1 MSLLSDADLGLG
13 GKSGGLLS
21 DEDLG
26 IKAPAAKAEAREP
39 PLKTSAPSGETLNGA
54 VAGRAY
60 KTKALASF
68 APITPAENIGH
79 TAAAAG
85 AQLGDMILSAVPD
98 LAAKVLNTG
107 TRLYAGATGES
118 HKIVSDAGEQAEQ
131 LVPEWMKS
139 PLQTLLTDKALGGR
153 QEPELVNK
161 SIDNFAQALDKGTK
175 GILNEKDSKY
185 LLGMLLDTAGA
196 ESVHAGAVKLAL
208 RAKELTQPQTVGE
221 HALEVEAS
229 AKAAIAG
236 KPKLSPAETKAYLDS
251 VKETARKAFPDDKDY
266 ASHLSYLEEEK
277 LNAPDEKGGADPK
290 FLASVA
296 GLTAG
301 GVGLYAAWKHNKR
314 EDERRGM
321 NPSDAPQT
329 DLERQ
334 EQLLK
339 QQEDYGQDRREYEL
353 EHQPL
358 DWRGPSNGLLG
369 GLGLG
374 AAVFGA
380 IKSKGG
386 MWHPEAVERLSNA
399 ISPRPNAGTEFGEPP
414 RIAAENTHAKR
425 MVSGYL
431 NKHAGTA
438 TDPLKDV
445 EIPFATGTKRW
456 EDVTDRAFKG
466 EQVQGPKGQETQFTM
481 PKGDGKTLEGSQAHF
496 NQQALTSYLS
506 HVGDY
511 LREHVDPEKLGQYD
525 LVRAVKETR
534 KWDDEL
540 AKNMEKAQLDDT
552 KGSPV
557 YKDYGD
563 GMRWVQLT
571 KPGQFARESDAM
583 GHSVRG
589 YEPPKSQR
597 QQYNI
602 DNPKGEQ
609 PHPDWVPASGDSGH
623 PSYGLGGW
631 EAIKSGD
638 AKVYSLRDAKG
649 KSHVTVEV
657 QGKFNPKEL
666 LDPSQ
671 MMRPHEHPELESI
684 TQIKGK
690 QNRAP
695 SAEYLPYVQDFVK
708 GGKWGE
714 VGDYANTGL
723 YKRSELKP
731 NVQEAASSMYPGEEH
746 LTPEQLDRVIDRNS
760 QGTFGAQRGSVD
772 PRLLARMAA
781 VGVGAAVGSQLDSN
795 DHLAGAFL
803 GGLAGAAMGHLATK
817 GTVDAVRSAF
827 KPDDRIRVNEL
838 SDAHEHAVAA
848 AGRSIWQ
855 QQKAVEK
862 LVPKAER
869 REAITHAIEAN
880 DLSGLSESEK
890 KAAGIVKQFFEAS
903 KKSGLDSGV
912 LKNSLANYVTHLWG
926 KDAKTQ
932 GILAGMLDPR
942 AGGPSMSPE
951 SRFAMKRSIPTIAE
965 GKRLGMTPMTEDISS
980 IMGIYGNSIARS
992 IENSKFLA
1000 ALKNEKEPGG
1010 AGLIEKA
1017 GKAPSGYMPIDHP
1030 QMRGLLVHPDIAP
1043 SLKFIFDNRDPGMVM
1058 RGLEGLNTAVKR
1070 SAVSFSLFH
1079 AKALTDALIG
1089 AASNPLSVGKTLVT
1103 SALGTNKYLKMLR
1116 EGGAGDLVDKAL
1128 QGGLKFSMEKGKL
1141 ADEDVGGSFY
1151 GMLKDL
1157 RGLADKTIPGSGLLV
1172 KGVEKVNHAVDTL
1185 MWERLHAG
1193 MKLSIFAEKYEALLE
1208 NNAKAHLRDPA
1219 RNPLRSEKEVSAAA
1233 ASFTNDIFGGLNWRR
1248 VAEETKTRWGRDL
1261 ALSALSPSGRRVMQ
1275 LLMFAPDW
1283 TISTTRAALKAF
1295 GPGSGVRGLL
1305 EPKTVADLHRQYILR
1320 SAIYYVAVGDS
1331 INYAMSGHHIWDNKD
1346 PTTIDMG
1353 DGRTMQWSKH
1363 TMEPVHWLTKPGQQ
1377 AVNKLGII
1385 PREIA
1390 SQVQGKQYLT
1400 TSGQAPP
1407 LQGFGPRVAHVAKAV
1422 EPIAL
1427 QQGLGSTDSA
1437 GIAGFLGAP
1446 IYGRTYAQR
1455 DALKQSAAVR
1465 RRLERRY
1472 AQ

>member
-1 MSLLSDADLGLG
+1 MMADYIQEVAAPDAPEKYITEAAASPAPPPEKPGLGAKALSLGAATADLVAGLPADLGAKLRSAYYASKAG
-13 GKSGGLLS
+13 LEGKGAKEAWQIGESHEADIPES
-21 DEDLG
+21 F
-26 IKAPAAKAEAREP
+26 KAPFTNLLKAFGGEEHDQ
-39 PLKTSAPSGETLNGA
+39 SG
-54 VAGRAY
+54 V
-60 KTKALASF
+60 TKALG
-68 APITPAENIGH
+68 T
-79 TAAAAG
+79 
-85 AQLGDMILSAVPD
+85 LGDVVEKHTGGLITAEGAKWMLGTAMDVGGVEG
-98 LAAKVLNTG
+98 LKATMAHMAAPKPT
-107 TRLYAGATGES
+107 
-118 HKIVSDAGEQAEQ
+118 
-131 LVPEWMKS
+131 
-139 PLQTLLTDKALGGR
+139 
-153 QEPELVNK
+153 
-161 SIDNFAQALDKGTK
+161 
-175 GILNEKDSKY
+175 
-185 LLGMLLDTAGA
+185 
-196 ESVHAGAVKLAL
+196 
-208 RAKELTQPQTVGE
+208 TVGE
-221 HALEVEAS
+221 HAATVEQTTKAGPEAS

-334 EQLLK
+334 KQLLK
-339 QQEDYGQDRREYEL
+339 QQEDYGQDRRDYEL

-369 GLGLG
+369 SLG
-374 AAVFGA
+374 AGAMLFGA
-380 IKSKGG
+380 IKLKGEG
-386 MWHPEAVERLSNA
+386 SWHPEAMERLATPLIGSDVRAVADN
-399 ISPRPNAGTEFGEPP
+399 IRDGNELKAGVQERYDWST
-414 RIAAENTHAKR
+414 RAVKN
-425 MVSGYL
+425 YL

-445 EIPFATGTKRW
+445 EIPFREGTKRW
-456 EDVTDRAFKG
+456 EDVTDRAFSGKQT
-466 EQVQGPKGQETQFTM
+466 EGPKGPETQFTI
-481 PKGDGKTLEGSQAHF
+481 DGNPDPRTINAGA
-496 NQQALTSYLS
+496 ALKSYLS

-511 LREHVDPEKLGQYD
+511 LREHVAPEKLGQYD

-589 YEPPKSQR
+589 YEPPMARPRSP
-597 QQYNI
+597 I
-602 DNPKGEQ
+602 PGEGGQ
-609 PHPDWVPASGDSGH
+609 HPDWIPASGDSGR

-657 QGKFNPKEL
+657 GTTHPGDVKMVGPRWEEFSRQRSAGGEKSPNEWLKKT
-666 LDPSQ
+666 
-671 MMRPHEHPELESI
+671 HPEDLPQRI

-714 VGDYANTGL
+714 VGDLGNAGL
-723 YKRSELKP
+723 ARD
-731 NVQEAASSMYPGEEH
+731 A
-746 LTPEQLDRVIDRNS
+746 
-760 QGTFGAQRGSVD
+760 QGNYVDVTKARQYDQRGSVD

-781 VGVGAAVGSQLDSN
+781 VGIGAAIGSQLDTN

-838 SDAHEHAVAA
+838 SDSHEHAVAA

-862 LVPKAER
+862 LVPKTER
-869 REAITHAIEAN
+869 REAVTHAIEAN

-980 IMGIYGNSIARS
+980 IMGIYGNSISRS

-1010 AGLIEKA
+1010 ASLVEKA

-1116 EGGAGDLVDKAL
+1116 EGGADDLVDKAL

-1157 RGLADKTIPGSGLLV
+1157 RGRADKTIPGSGLLV

-1219 RNPLRSEKEVSAAA
+1219 GNPLRSEKEVSAAA

-1305 EPKTVADLHRQYILR
+1305 EPKTVADLHRQYMLR

-1446 IYGRTYAQR
+1446 IYGKTYAQR
-1455 DALKQSAAVR
+1455 DALQQSAAVR